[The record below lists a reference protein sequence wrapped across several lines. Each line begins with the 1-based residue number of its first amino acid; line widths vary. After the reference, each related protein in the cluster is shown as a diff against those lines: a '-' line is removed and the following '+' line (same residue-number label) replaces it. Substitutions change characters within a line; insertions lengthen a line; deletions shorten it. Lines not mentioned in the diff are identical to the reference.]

1 MIRNMHNKLV
11 CCISS
16 GSQELESEN
25 QFMQAENHFVLAN
38 DWKAAANMYNAHD
51 LWDDA
56 YRVISLAMCT
66 FVFALLRLL
75 MCVYR

>member
-1 MIRNMHNKLV
+1 MIRNMLNTLV
-11 CCISS
+11 CYVSS

-25 QFMQAENHFVLAN
+25 QFMQAENQFVLAN

-56 YRVISLAMCT
+56 YRVIILAMCE

-75 MCVYR
+75 MFVYR